1 MSAED
6 GGVVGEDSARRR
18 GGADASKAPRPVSL
32 VWKTISIVLGSLL
45 LLVGL
50 VGLVV
55 PGIQGILTILA
66 GLALLSPH
74 SRRARQIMQWIKGLL
89 TRGRRRRT
97 GDPGGTEGA

>member
-1 MSAED
+1 M
-6 GGVVGEDSARRR
+6 VGEDRPVGSAPP
-18 GGADASKAPRPVSL
+18 GGARRPVSL

-74 SRRARQIMQWIKGLL
+74 SRWARQIMKWIKGLL
-89 TRGRRRRT
+89 TRGRRRSS